1 MFQGFAFQS
10 CKAPFD
16 GANTVNGELAV
27 PPNVG
32 TKPCLSNNPTKV
44 VKLEFAVAW

>member
-1 MFQGFAFQS
+1 MFQGFAFKVA
-10 CKAPFD
+10 KAPFD

-32 TKPCLSNNPTKV
+32 TKPCLFYNPTKV
-44 VKLEFAVAW
+44 VKLEFAVA